1 MRRVLSIVLCMLL
14 SAMTVCFAAQ
24 STEGTEF
31 WATFLNNENTRE
43 GSSIMRLSLIAS
55 SRENATVT
63 VQNPQM
69 GWKTSFYVTANK
81 VAQLEIPHAQ
91 CYNYYDGSVQ
101 KRGLKVTSTA
111 PISLYASNFREY
123 TYDAT
128 IVLPVTAL
136 GKDYII
142 QIFENELMAKEFGIV
157 ATTNNTQVTI
167 TPHARTSDGHVKNA
181 SYIVTLNAGETY
193 QVMSEDGGSDF
204 SGSRVEAN
212 HPIAVFAGHKCINVP
227 TGNPWCD
234 HIVEQQMP
242 TQMWG
247 KQFALTKTGSMN
259 SDRVMITAK
268 EDGTVVKVNGSTITT
283 LKALQS
289 YTYRLTANSA
299 FVETSQPAAC
309 FLYIE
314 GARDNDM
321 MGDPSSVHISP
332 VEQRIQELTF
342 ATFQTDVS
350 RTHYVNVVT
359 TAAGAAGMQLD
370 GRNISGQFSTLVGNP
385 SLRFA
390 RINIAH
396 GTHTLR
402 TNADGFTGHVYGLG
416 HCESYAYTFGSA
428 TLILD
433 GSILVDGEPHADIIY
448 TDERCYK
455 ASIHFAAQA
464 NVEYTSIHWDF
475 GDGTTSAEDK
485 VAHTYSSPGQ
495 YTITMAIANEDG
507 RDTARTTI
515 TLYETVHDTIHA
527 AICEGEK
534 YTINGY
540 NYTTDGKYTIPLIS
554 KAGCDSILTL
564 FLTVN
569 KKRLTIE
576 DAEFN
581 KGSSFRWH
589 DRWYNSA
596 GTYRDTMLSA
606 EGCDSIIE
614 LHLVE
619 VDPTEITC
627 DTLCW
632 QEYYPFHGYHFPLP
646 PIDGYEDRNYI
657 NYTLAYTD
665 KEKCIT
671 YKTNLAIIPKD
682 GNGVFEIHDTIQY
695 GQTYEWLGEKY
706 TEEGMYYKVMG
717 GGSDCRQEYTLYLT
731 VLPFPITQT
740 TRNLCHTDTVMWRG
754 LAYNEPGIYT
764 DTAYTLLGIEGIYR
778 LVLTDTRSSKE
789 ISVNH
794 VEYYDFNGKH
804 LTTSGTYCDTLT
816 NSTGC
821 DSVVILHLGIH
832 EPCEI
837 RVEESKRLCEG
848 ETLPWN
854 DLVCEPGNDYTKSFT
869 SVGGC
874 DSIVTL
880 HLEKLEKKHTLLE
893 ETICEGDYFRV
904 GEYRFSDEGEHVV
917 HFTAANGCDSTVTL
931 QLHHKPTWT
940 DDTTKVTINIGES
953 YEWEHEIYRK
963 SGLYTKGFIATNGC
977 DSIRVLRLKVNMDCQ
992 TDRDTAKTLCFGEKF
1007 TWYGTVYDEEGDYTH
1022 LLHFDDRCDTLVT
1035 LHLTVL
1041 PKSEGHETKFIF
1053 TGESYPW
1060 HGQTYDETGVYEYH
1074 TTDSH
1079 GCDSTA
1085 YLHLTVSDKPI
1096 IDSSEY
1102 VTQCA
1107 GESYPWHGQTLV
1119 PTPEQYIFTHRLE
1132 GEDADTVITLTFS
1145 LWPRYDNISFT
1156 EYICDGQSYIWE
1168 GDGYAAGGE
1177 YTAEG
1182 DYTRTFTTIHG
1193 CDSIVTLHL
1202 RLWPKYEGIVDEQ
1215 EICEGESYVW
1225 EGTPYTESTEVT
1237 RTLSTVHGC
1246 DSIVT
1251 FRLTVHPAYDTTD
1264 EAVTLCYGEHYKW
1277 NGETYDETGN
1287 YTQHLQSVHGCDST
1301 VHISITFRPK
1311 SEGHE
1316 TKFVFTGESYPWH
1329 GQTYDETGVYEY
1341 HTTDSHG
1348 CDSTAYLHLTVSDK
1362 PIIDSSEYVTQ
1373 CAGESYPWHGQTLV
1387 PTPEQ
1392 YIFTHRLEG
1401 EDADTVITLTFS
1413 LWPRYDNISF
1423 TEYICDGQSYIW
1435 EGDGYAA
1442 GGEYTAEGDYTRT
1455 FTTIHGCDS
1464 IVTLHLRLW
1473 PKYEG
1478 IVDEQEICEG
1488 ESYVWEGTP
1497 YTEST
1502 EVTRTLSTVHGCDSI
1517 VTFRLTVHP
1526 AYDTTD
1532 EAVTLCYGEH
1542 YKWNGETYDETGNYT
1557 QHLQSV
1563 HGCDSTVHISITFR
1577 PKSGSEKTEY
1587 ICEGEKYTWEGID
1600 YTEAGDHPRIF
1611 TDRNGCDSTVILHL
1625 HTWSRYEDLSF
1636 TEHICEGE
1644 KYTWEGVDYT
1654 AEDDY
1659 TRTFTTVHGCDSV
1672 VTLHLRLWPRY
1683 DNVIDEQT
1691 RYSGESFTWQ
1701 GVTYTEDTEVTRTL
1715 TTIHGCDSIV
1725 TLVLRFYDKK
1735 IETRDVTVNLCEGES
1750 YNFYGEILSENTE
1763 KTVTR
1768 IGDETD
1774 TIVTLQLFV
1783 WPSYHVDVR
1792 DTMLNGQPYIFENQ
1806 TFTQPGVYTVTG
1818 TTAHNCDSVV
1828 TLYLDEN
1835 NVSITSFENYD
1846 ACDDNNLLEMTV
1858 QYTGVVDSTGI
1869 LLRNDKSTLYE
1880 AHVPMPSDG
1889 FFHIP
1894 IPPGTRSCI
1903 CSVTLYFHGMIAAQA
1918 ETSAVLHYPSS
1929 VLEQAWNDVV
1939 AVLTHDYNGG
1949 YDFVAFQWYENGVLL
1964 PGETKAY
1971 LYRQLIMGG
1980 EYSAMLTETDGTKM
1994 MTCPLIATQHT
2005 DLTLYPTVVQPNQ
2018 IIRCTVAEEAE
2029 ITIYDAMG
2037 RAVLKQSL
2045 TIGENLINAPSGT
2058 GVFTAKVML
2067 SSGNEKT
2074 YKLIIR

>member
-370 GRNISGQFSTLVGNP
+370 GRNISGQFSTLAGNP

-1041 PKSEGHETKFIF
+1041 
-1053 TGESYPW
+1053 
-1060 HGQTYDETGVYEYH
+1060 
-1074 TTDSH
+1074 
-1079 GCDSTA
+1079 
-1085 YLHLTVSDKPI
+1085 
-1096 IDSSEY
+1096 
-1102 VTQCA
+1102 
-1107 GESYPWHGQTLV
+1107 
-1119 PTPEQYIFTHRLE
+1119 
-1132 GEDADTVITLTFS
+1132 
-1145 LWPRYDNISFT
+1145 
-1156 EYICDGQSYIWE
+1156 
-1168 GDGYAAGGE
+1168 
-1177 YTAEG
+1177 
-1182 DYTRTFTTIHG
+1182 
-1193 CDSIVTLHL
+1193 
-1202 RLWPKYEGIVDEQ
+1202 
-1215 EICEGESYVW
+1215 
-1225 EGTPYTESTEVT
+1225 
-1237 RTLSTVHGC
+1237 
-1246 DSIVT
+1246 
-1251 FRLTVHPAYDTTD
+1251 
-1264 EAVTLCYGEHYKW
+1264 
-1277 NGETYDETGN
+1277 
-1287 YTQHLQSVHGCDST
+1287 
-1301 VHISITFRPK
+1301 PK